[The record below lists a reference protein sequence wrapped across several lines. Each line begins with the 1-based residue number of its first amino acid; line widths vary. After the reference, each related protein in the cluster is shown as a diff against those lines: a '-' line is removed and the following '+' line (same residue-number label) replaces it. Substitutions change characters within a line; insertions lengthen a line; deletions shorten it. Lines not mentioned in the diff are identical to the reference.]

1 MKCSSVWMLLAVFLF
16 FPVGLCI
23 AEGDVAQVPRSP
35 IIAAG
40 SAQGSPTGEL
50 KITVTAA
57 ESAET
62 KWQRDVVMPKLPQ
75 LLSDKRLEKFY
86 SGGYLDPVKR
96 TLAQANVSQVNPAS
110 FVFQAYNL
118 ILQHTVLENVEMPLI
133 YSGIDKKVRNERS
146 LETLRQVGLEL
157 KFSRRPTELSGGEA
171 QRVAIARALALKPAI
186 VLADEP
192 TGNLDSETSE
202 EILNL
207 FEELNQQGTTI
218 VLITHSKDIAAYAHR
233 IILMKDG
240 RIVSDSKSD
249 PNFMDDLD

>member
-1 MKCSSVWMLLAVFLF
+1 MLIQARGLTKTYRMGATEVHALRAVDL
-16 FPVGLCI
+16 
-23 AEGDVAQVPRSP
+23 EVAHGEFVAIMGRS
-35 IIAAG
+35 G
-40 SAQGSPTGEL
+40 SGKSTLLHLLGCLDRPSRGSYSLDG
-50 KITVTAA
+50 KAI
-57 ESAET
+57 ES
-62 KWQRDVVMPKLPQ
+62 
-75 LLSDKRLEKFY
+75 LSDVELSRLR
-86 SGGYLDPVKR
+86 GGKIG
-96 TLAQANVSQVNPAS
+96 

-146 LETLRQVGLEL
+146 LETLRQVGLER
-157 KFSRRPTELSGGEA
+157 KVSHRPTELSGGEA

-202 EILNL
+202 EILTL
-207 FEELNQQGTTI
+207 FKELNQKGTTI

-249 PNFMDDLD
+249 PTFMDNLD